1 MSSQKTYEK
10 ANHNAIFRNLY
21 FKTVLAAFTW
31 PWAATITRHHL
42 RWQKC
47 LQQLKTPWKWHII
60 CIYVQIMSAQLYFTI
75 CTTLFHHLGGSYI
88 FKVDFCIE
96 LQRKEFFLKSL
107 SNKFNAVFSSF
118 FLTSSSLSQL
128 CLAIYCRKIL

>member
-1 MSSQKTYEK
+1 MTLGGYHYSTPLKMAEMFTATQNTMEVTYHMYLCP
-10 ANHNAIFRNLY
+10 NNVCTTLF
-21 FKTVLAAFTW
+21 
-31 PWAATITRHHL
+31 HHL
-42 RWQKC
+42 HNSISPFC
-47 LQQLKTPWKWHII
+47 II
-60 CIYVQIMSAQLYFTI
+60 LFHHSAQLYFTI

-128 CLAIYCRKIL
+128 CLAIYCRKILTKE